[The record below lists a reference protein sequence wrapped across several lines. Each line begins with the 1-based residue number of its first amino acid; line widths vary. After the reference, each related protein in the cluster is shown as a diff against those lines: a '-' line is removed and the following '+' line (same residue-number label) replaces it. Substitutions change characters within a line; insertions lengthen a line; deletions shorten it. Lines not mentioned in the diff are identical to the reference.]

1 MSAMGVI
8 ELDMNRIELDE
19 NGVKNFCWPVELRE
33 FFSMRDVVAAGLV
46 QVGRR
51 ANSKNTEVA
60 GAFSVILHYFLL
72 EAITAFVNYLLA
84 RRAKNG
90 NLKINPSNYS
100 FIVSSFVENRT
111 PDIPKLDVPAWLRQ
125 GPSPLSTLRAPIRF
139 VRDLVVSNGIVR
151 RKFIGPSFQK
161 DIISTNVQPMAE
173 AHAQA
178 IAETVTFRRLN
189 LWFGEMKKNDSISS
203 SAEKAAS
210 ALADE
215 AMEVIEESFRAG
227 NLDLPDFIAKYLNSI
242 CMEKPREIML
252 FQSIS
257 SNTFFLSPSTLAI
270 IFVNP
275 TSPSLTMTAS
285 APGKSFV
292 KNLYCSFG
300 SLSMQGPPKII
311 ITSLPNIF
319 LKRSTTY

>member
-72 EAITAFVNYLLA
+72 EAITAFVNYLLV

-151 RKFIGPSFQK
+151 RK
-161 DIISTNVQPMAE
+161 
-173 AHAQA
+173 
-178 IAETVTFRRLN
+178 
-189 LWFGEMKKNDSISS
+189 
-203 SAEKAAS
+203 SA
-210 ALADE
+210 D
-215 AMEVIEESFRAG
+215 
-227 NLDLPDFIAKYLNSI
+227 
-242 CMEKPREIML
+242 
-252 FQSIS
+252 
-257 SNTFFLSPSTLAI
+257 
-270 IFVNP
+270 
-275 TSPSLTMTAS
+275 S
-285 APGKSFV
+285 APGRRRRTQLAACGDTPRTPASV
-292 KNLYCSFG
+292 LTRNVAPR
-300 SLSMQGPPKII
+300 SLHEQAGHGVPRTRGDASV
-311 ITSLPNIF
+311 SLAAESQD
-319 LKRSTTY
+319 RDAEGEEYA